1 MRPGDWLYY
10 ITCGPSRTETF
21 SLFLLSKITMKIPD
35 LNWSLPLAKRPSAK
49 LMAVGVHGPRR
60 VERHRTRG
68 FWALHLYA
76 YQASMDVMDVTLPIR
91 PGFVSL
97 TPPDV
102 EALYRFEERS
112 THLCAHF
119 AFPPAS
125 EGEHGV
131 PAMQDLGAE
140 YADFYKS
147 LEEGIACFR
156 TNPERA
162 EVRLWDLL
170 WRLADRSA
178 AAPEVHSNPAA
189 LLQACER
196 IEMRLSEPIGV
207 EALAAELGVSHN
219 HLTRLFRRRF
229 DTTVVGYIRQRRVE
243 RASHLLRSTGL
254 PVRIVA
260 AQVGVEDPR
269 QFSKIV
275 RAATGMSPTELRRSG

>member
-1 MRPGDWLYY
+1 MN
-10 ITCGPSRTETF
+10 
-21 SLFLLSKITMKIPD
+21 IPD
-35 LNWSLPLAKRPSAK
+35 LSWSLPLSERPDAR
-49 LMAVGVHGPRR
+49 LMAVGVHGPDR

-68 FWALHLYA
+68 YWALHLYA
-76 YQASMDVMDVTLPIR
+76 YQASMDIANVLLPIR

-102 EALYRFEERS
+102 EAVYHFPDRS

-119 AFPPAS
+119 AFPPSA
-125 EGEHGV
+125 GGARAV
-131 PAMQDLGAE
+131 PAMQDLGGD

-156 TNPERA
+156 INPERA

-170 WRLADRSA
+170 WRLADRTA
-178 AAPEVHSNPAA
+178 AKPEVHNNPAA
-189 LLQACER
+189 LFQACER
-196 IEMRLSEPIGV
+196 IEMRLSEPIVV

-219 HLTRLFRRRF
+219 HLTRLFRKRF
-229 DTTVVGYIRQRRVE
+229 DTTVVGYIRQRRVD
-243 RASHLLRSTGL
+243 RAGHLLRSTGL
-254 PVRIVA
+254 PVHIVA

-275 RAATGMSPTELRRSG
+275 RAATGMSPTELRKSG